1 MIILLNS
8 VLNHRFYSS
17 GLVMTY
23 NVDILISC
31 SCFALSV
38 GTNQGFQENHT
49 FSFSTHYSNGIT
61 TAIYH
66 PGHRWDPHLGAIF
79 VVYVCVTVRGMFF
92 SKSEHKI
99 IWQSLDHT
107 FVICVI
113 PTIHVWTKILSG
125 LCLGSAYWFFLKKV
139 FRILAA
145 TWGQSLYIVCR
156 CVCTFV
162 CMCCSHV

>member
-1 MIILLNS
+1 MHLIDYSLEQCLKPQ
-8 VLNHRFYSS
+8 VLFIWPSNDY
-17 GLVMTY
+17 Y
-23 NVDILISC
+23 NVDTLISC

-49 FSFSTHYSNGIT
+49 FSFSAHYSNGIT

-66 PGHRWDPHLGAIF
+66 PGHRWDPHLEAVF

-99 IWQSLDHT
+99 IRQSLDHT

-113 PTIHVWTKILSG
+113 PTIHVWTEILSG
-125 LCLGSAYWFFLKKV
+125 LCFRQRLLIFLRRKYLGF
-139 FRILAA
+139 
-145 TWGQSLYIVCR
+145 
-156 CVCTFV
+156 
-162 CMCCSHV
+162 